1 MNIQYDIKGHSS
13 FLPFEKRLYKL
24 IVGMLKQMT
33 SCKARFCSNSNNL
46 SSLYFEAV
54 RSALKITT
62 L

>member
-1 MNIQYDIKGHSS
+1 MNTQYDIKGHSN

-33 SCKARFCSNSNNL
+33 SCHARFCSNSNNL
-46 SSLYFEAV
+46 SFLYFEAL
-54 RSALKITT
+54 RPAFKITT